1 MPPVQNRGS
10 NMSLNKKL
18 NILLILTS
26 IAFGLLFV
34 IMILGYFFPGE
45 PSPNQEPWFVLA
57 AIGEMI
63 AMIIATFTIGFIVQK
78 KIRKQKSK
86 TKMNRI
92 KRWAHAH
99 RFLYQNAKNESQ

>member
-1 MPPVQNRGS
+1 MGGKHRLPPIHNGGT

-26 IAFGLLFV
+26 LAFGLLFM
-34 IMILGYFFPGE
+34 IMILGYYFPCE
-45 PSPNQEPWFVLA
+45 PSPNQAPWFVWA

-78 KIRKQKSK
+78 KDKKAK
-86 TKMNRI
+86 
-92 KRWAHAH
+92 
-99 RFLYQNAKNESQ
+99 AKNDNE